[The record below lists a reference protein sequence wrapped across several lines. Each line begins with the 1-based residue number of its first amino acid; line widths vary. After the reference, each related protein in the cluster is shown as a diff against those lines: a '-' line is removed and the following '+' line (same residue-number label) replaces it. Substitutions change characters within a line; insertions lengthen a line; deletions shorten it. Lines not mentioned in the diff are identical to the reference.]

1 MEKVE
6 FNKSIKMGLS
16 LSSEIQYVKGVG
28 PEVAKLF
35 KNLGIKV
42 VEDLLTL
49 SPRRYA
55 EKVFIKDIQ
64 NVQNI
69 QNIKDIKDI
78 QDIKPENLSDL
89 QSGKEVRISGRIIET
104 GIKYTGSGKL
114 FVVKISDGTGVISCV
129 FFHYSP
135 KMRERFKWGL
145 TVSAEGTV
153 SNWGWDL
160 QLINPDI
167 SLAVSDE
174 KDKYL
179 PVYPLTGWLTHSRIR
194 KIIRAILD
202 TKIEI
207 PETLPAYLIEERH
220 LLSRETAIRNLHFP
234 PNIEYVKSVRERLG
248 FEELFLLEIMVAL
261 RKREIQN
268 NGIKFQKGS
277 ILARKFF
284 NLLTS
289 EKPGFNLTKAQT
301 RVCWEIFTD
310 MESDK
315 KMNRLLQGDVGS
327 GKTIVAILAMLKA
340 IESGYQAILMAPTEI
355 LAEQHYFCLNQ
366 YLSKIGVE
374 SSLLMGKTPKKA
386 RDKILE
392 DIKSGKSQIIIGTHA
407 LIEGKVEFKNPG
419 LIVIDE
425 QHKFGVAQRSK
436 LMEKGTLPDTLVL
449 TATPI
454 PRSLSLI
461 FYGNL
466 DISIIDELPPGVKP
480 ITTKWKYENEI
491 EEVWKF
497 VISELLIGHQAYIV
511 YPIIE
516 ESEKLDLKAAQ
527 EAYEMLKETAF
538 KNFKVGLLHGR
549 MKSDEKARVME
560 DFRKGEIQVLVA
572 TTIIEVGIDV
582 PNASCMV
589 IEHSERFG
597 LAQLHQLRGRLNRGS
612 KKSYCILV
620 SPENISELSRE
631 RLMTIEQESDGFK
644 LSEKDLAL
652 RGPGDFLGTMQHG
665 FPEFKFANLTNI
677 KFISEV
683 KDIAFGIIE
692 KDPLLKNPQNEPIAK
707 ALKTTYADKAK
718 FLTAG

>member
-6 FNKSIKMGLS
+6 FNKGGKKGLS
-16 LSSEIQYVKGVG
+16 LGSEIQYVKGVG

-64 NVQNI
+64 NIQNI
-69 QNIKDIKDI
+69 QDIKDI

-104 GIKYTGSGKL
+104 GMKYTGSGKL

-234 PNIEYVKSVRERLG
+234 PNIEYVKSVRERLE

-277 ILARKFF
+277 VLARKFF
-284 NLLTS
+284 NLLTL

-538 KNFKVGLLHGR
+538 KDFKVGLLHGR

-560 DFRKGEIQVLVA
+560 DFRKGAIQVLVA

-631 RLMTIEQESDGFK
+631 RLTTIEQESDGFK

-665 FPEFKFANLTNI
+665 FPEFKFANLTNVR
-677 KFISEV
+677 FISEV
-683 KDIAFGIIE
+683 KDIAFSIIE

>member
-1 MEKVE
+1 MKLA
-6 FNKSIKMGLS
+6 LS
-16 LSSEIQYVKGVG
+16 DDIQYVKGVG

-69 QNIKDIKDI
+69 QNIEDI
-78 QDIKPENLSDL
+78 QDMQNVKPENLSDL
-89 QSGKEVRISGRIIET
+89 QSGKEVRVSGRIIET
-104 GIKYTGSGKL
+104 GIKHTGSGKL

-174 KDKYL
+174 RDKYL

-277 ILARKFF
+277 VLARKFF

-480 ITTKWKYENEI
+480 ITTKWRYENEI

-527 EAYEMLKETAF
+527 EAYETLKETAF
-538 KNFKVGLLHGR
+538 KEFKVGLLHGR

-631 RLMTIEQESDGFK
+631 RLSTIEQESDGFK

-665 FPEFKFANLTNI
+665 FPEFKFANLTNV

-683 KDIAFGIIE
+683 KDIAFGIVE
-692 KDPLLKNPQNEPIAK
+692 KDPLLKEPQNEPIAK

>member
-1 MEKVE
+1 MK
-6 FNKSIKMGLS
+6 L
-16 LSSEIQYVKGVG
+16 LLRSEIQYVKGVG

-35 KNLGIKV
+35 KNLGITV
-42 VEDLLTL
+42 VEDLLTF

-55 EKVFIKDIQ
+55 EKILIKDIQ
-64 NVQNI
+64 KVQNI
-69 QNIKDIKDI
+69 QNIQNI
-78 QDIKPENLSDL
+78 QNMESDNMSES
-89 QSGKEVRISGRIIET
+89 QSGREVRICGKIIET
-104 GIKYTGSGKL
+104 GMKYTGAGKL

-129 FFHYSP
+129 FFHCSP
-135 KMRERFKWGL
+135 AIREKFKWGL
-145 TVSAEGTV
+145 TVAAEGTV

-160 QLINPDI
+160 QLVNPDI
-167 SLAVSDE
+167 SLAVTDE

-194 KIIRAILD
+194 RIIKAILD
-202 TKIEI
+202 TNINI

-234 PNIEYVKSVRERLG
+234 PNLNSAKLACERLG

-268 NGIKFQKGS
+268 NGIKFKKGS
-277 ILARKFF
+277 VLARNFF

-289 EKPGFNLTKAQT
+289 EKPGFKLTKAQT
-301 RVCWEIFTD
+301 KVCWEIFAD

-355 LAEQHYFCLNQ
+355 LAEQHYICLNQ
-366 YLSKIGVE
+366 YLPRIGVE
-374 SSLLMGKTPKKA
+374 SSLLMGKTSKKA

-392 DIKSGKSQIIIGTHA
+392 EIKNGKTQIIVGTHA

-419 LIVIDE
+419 LIIIDE

-480 ITTKWKYENEI
+480 ITTKWRYENEI

-497 VISELLIGHQAYIV
+497 VTSELLIGHQAYIV
-511 YPIIE
+511 YPIID

-527 EAYEMLKETAF
+527 EAYEMLRETVF

-549 MKSDEKARVME
+549 MKGDEKARVME
-560 DFRKGEIQVLVA
+560 DFRKDEIQVLVA

-612 KKSYCILV
+612 KQSYCILV

-644 LSEKDLAL
+644 LAEKDLAL

-665 FPEFKFANLTNI
+665 FPEFKFANLTNV

-683 KDIAFGIIE
+683 KDMAFGIIE
-692 KDPLLKNPQNEPIAK
+692 KDPLLKEPQNEPIAK
-707 ALKTTYADKAK
+707 ALKTTYADKSK